1 MSTQIS
7 LFSSGDSGRQDTAAF
22 EVLFRERYSSL
33 CRFVYGYVHS
43 REVAQDIVQDLF
55 LRLWERA
62 RIPIASLTAAYLY
75 TAVRNRALS
84 YLRHQRAWAPRTPFA
99 SRMPCPSRVEAD
111 HDLQEHELHEALQR
125 AVADLPERCRLV
137 FTLRRYRHLS
147 NAVTARTLGISVNTV
162 EQQMRRA
169 LKSLRNRLTPY
180 LHLIAGAVAS
190 DDLLTRLSS

>member
-84 YLRHQRAWAPRTPFA
+84 YLRH
-99 SRMPCPSRVEAD
+99 
-111 HDLQEHELHEALQR
+111 
-125 AVADLPERCRLV
+125 
-137 FTLRRYRHLS
+137 
-147 NAVTARTLGISVNTV
+147 
-162 EQQMRRA
+162 
-169 LKSLRNRLTPY
+169 
-180 LHLIAGAVAS
+180 
-190 DDLLTRLSS
+190 

>member
-84 YLRHQRAWAPRTPFA
+84 YLRHQR
-99 SRMPCPSRVEAD
+99 
-111 HDLQEHELHEALQR
+111 EHELHEALQR